1 MSRSD
6 QFPLDPFLL
15 VCTEKK
21 KHGHI
26 SLTRRMDT
34 YSTIIND
41 EEFSKLTLNV
51 GQFSNSLLHWEKLLN
66 YLIEKASPINK
77 TIEPNVYNLIVST
90 YESLLTNFPYLE
102 NYYVDYALLEYKLGH
117 ISKVHT
123 IFHRGLNVF
132 NQRSLVLWISY
143 LRLCNDL
150 VVDNKQLFRR
160 YETAERFIGLHF
172 YSGEFWQMY
181 LEQLQLRCKTRN
193 RYFLVL
199 RKVLEIPIY
208 SFSKFYAQWLRHVD
222 EIRDLSQLSLFVSKS
237 SLRNK
242 LKIDPD
248 FHARRGPYL
257 IEAKKL
263 IKKFTKELYMV
274 VQYQVLEIYS
284 HFESKLTM
292 QYYVSKETLV
302 PVQEIDA
309 WTNYLDYT
317 INLRI
322 PELIHLNFQR
332 ALLPLANYDKIWL
345 KYATWL
351 IRDQND
357 ALTARNVL
365 LKGITMSLKK
375 TPLLNMLY
383 SVLVKLNDYD
393 TLNGV
398 LDQVSES
405 FNNGDSIEESD
416 DFEIFWDYIQYE
428 SFLKNS
434 RPKSRYSGVTQ
445 ESGLL
450 QEGVLTKIKQR
461 LSLGDQKEGQ
471 MDILEALV
479 SLLAKDTV
487 SAIESEI
494 FKYLIESK
502 LPFYLHN
509 GKFWALYTE
518 LIFLDPSRSYLEKR
532 SYIIKEVWSKIPK
545 NHDMWDTESLI
556 EICNQYMP
564 EDIGSLDACLL
575 TNGEEKNLDEKK
587 NSDH

>member
-1 MSRSD
+1 
-6 QFPLDPFLL
+6 
-15 VCTEKK
+15 
-21 KHGHI
+21 
-26 SLTRRMDT
+26 MDT
-34 YSTIIND
+34 YSAVIND

-51 GQFSNSLLHWEKLLN
+51 GQFSNSLVHWEKLLN

-117 ISKVHT
+117 ISKVHK
-123 IFHRGLNVF
+123 IFRRGLNVF

-143 LRLCNDL
+143 LRLCNDI
-150 VVDNKQLFRR
+150 VVDNKQLFRK
-160 YETAERFIGLHF
+160 YETAEGFIGLHF

-181 LEQLQLRCKTRN
+181 LDQLQLRCKTRN

-199 RKVLEIPIY
+199 RKVLEIPNY
-208 SFSKFYAQWLRHVD
+208 SFSKFYALWLRHVD
-222 EIRDLSQLSLFVSKS
+222 EIKDLSQLSLFVSKS

-242 LKIDPD
+242 LKIDP
-248 FHARRGPYL
+248 ALPSRRGPYL
-257 IEAKKL
+257 MEAKKL
-263 IKKFTKELYMV
+263 VKKFTKELYMV

-284 HFESKLTM
+284 QFESKLTM

-302 PVQEIDA
+302 PVDEIDT

-317 INLRI
+317 LNLKI

-351 IRDQND
+351 VKDQND
-357 ALTARNVL
+357 ALTAKNVL
-365 LKGITMSLKK
+365 LRGITLSLRKA
-375 TPLLNMLY
+375 PLLNMLY

-393 TLNGV
+393 TLNGI
-398 LDQVSES
+398 LDRVSES
-405 FNNGDSIEESD
+405 FSNGNNIEESD
-416 DFEIFWDYIQYE
+416 EFEIFWDYIQYE
-428 SFLKNS
+428 SFLRNS

-461 LSLGDQKEGQ
+461 LLLGDQREGQ

-487 SAIESEI
+487 PAIETEI
-494 FKYLIESK
+494 FKYIIESK

-518 LIFLDPSRSYLEKR
+518 LIFLDPSKSYLEKR
-532 SYIIKEVWSKIPK
+532 SYIIEEVWSKIPTK
-545 NHDMWDTESLI
+545 HAMLNVEPLI
-556 EICNQYMP
+556 EICNWYMP
-564 EDIGSLDACLL
+564 EDVDNLDVHLL
-575 TNGEEKNLDEKK
+575 TNGGEKP
-587 NSDH
+587 